1 MILHSFKQGTPRQT
15 AFGIVLLL
23 FTLSIIIRFPN
34 LNRPISKHYEFNTA
48 VILINIVSWR
58 QAGGGD
64 HFHYTPV
71 MNFQNAG
78 DKLPPNNLNID
89 NNGNTVYLSFGP
101 GFFVIPYFFYQM
113 FHLPAI
119 PLYLEILN
127 LLFHLASILL
137 FFYLM
142 EQLIPSGK
150 SRKYS
155 MIIAGCS
162 FMIFSPGML
171 WFLGNGYINT
181 GIMLPFLLGVLLLL
195 LPMLQDPSRI
205 SAGRLS
211 ALLILIVFLVYI
223 DWYILF
229 LSFLSILVALYKWR
243 KNNKYGWLAF
253 VLVFSVASG
262 IVLIFF
268 QFASHMG
275 REAVVDYWL
284 RRSSERSMN
293 LAGSTIAK
301 RFSLLMAY
309 FLTSYFPL
317 LLVLLISF
325 LSNRRR
331 KIFPD
336 FWGIK
341 EIIFIRLLVTSLIF
355 YNLFLFNWSTDHEFT
370 ILPWALLL
378 CFVAARFAGAIKNN
392 NFFRG
397 LLALFMICSI
407 GQYYY
412 INRPG
417 YVSRDGMPYA
427 SFKQLGDSLKQIRPD
442 YAICINLE
450 QNPMVEYYAARNIL
464 RLSDS
469 LSAIKSLEKLGI
481 KKAVWIT
488 QKNYKLENIKIIN

>member
-1 MILHSFKQGTPRQT
+1 MIIHSYKQGTPRQT

-23 FTLSIIIRFPN
+23 FTLSIIIRLPN
-34 LNRPISKHYEFNTA
+34 LNRPISKHYEFNSA

-150 SRKYS
+150 SRKYF

-211 ALLILIVFLVYI
+211 ALLILIVFLVNI

-253 VLVFSVASG
+253 VLLFSVASG
-262 IVLIFF
+262 IALIFF
-268 QFASHMG
+268 QFVSHMG
-275 REAVVDYWL
+275 REAVINYWL

-325 LSNRRR
+325 LSIRRR

-341 EIIFIRLLVTSLIF
+341 EIIFIRLLVASLIF
-355 YNLFLFNWSTDHEFT
+355 YNLSLFNWSTDHEFT
-370 ILPWALLL
+370 ILPWSLLL
-378 CFVAARFAGAIKNN
+378 CFVAARFAGAIKNYN
-392 NFFRG
+392 LFRG

-417 YVSRDGMPYA
+417 HVSRDGMPYA
-427 SFKQLGDSLKQIRPD
+427 NFKQLGDSLKQIRPD
-442 YAICINLE
+442 YTICINLE
-450 QNPMVEYYAARNIL
+450 QNPMVEYYAGRNIL
-464 RLSDS
+464 RLPDS
-469 LSAIKSLEKLGI
+469 LSAIKSLEELGI
-481 KKAVWIT
+481 KKAVWVT